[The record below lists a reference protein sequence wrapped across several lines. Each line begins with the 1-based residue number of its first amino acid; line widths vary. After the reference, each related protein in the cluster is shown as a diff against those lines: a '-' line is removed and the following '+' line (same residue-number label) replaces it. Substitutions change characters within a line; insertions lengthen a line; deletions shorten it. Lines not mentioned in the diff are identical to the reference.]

1 MEKIPAPKAEGAMSN
16 FHFALQE
23 RKAEVTMTGD
33 NLNKSI
39 KSIFSI
45 YSVDTL
51 PGIYDITATTAPKSV
66 LQ

>member
-1 MEKIPAPKAEGAMSN
+1 MSN

-39 KSIFSI
+39 KSLYI